1 MLTADFAIGEV
12 GTVHFGIQSS
22 LHRHIWFNIAVI
34 SLTAKSNVLL
44 SLLVAAN
51 WSGVP
56 LCPCK
61 LTAWASGA
69 GMGRLVSHW
78 GSPGGWAVGRCRLSA
93 GAPVV
98 REMAVREMKGRE
110 MKFREM
116 KFLHLSCLQPNYY
129 QGMMLQK
136 HDYNDMSKR
145 IRKHELLIIIKWGER
160 EMWHSYFS
168 RYLWRINN
176 IFMRNLGSLL
186 RLQMWPLKKMRVAK

>member
-1 MLTADFAIGEV
+1 MKEFEIWSPLVSLWHRIAEQTFINSQPKASTRMQIDVDYQSLLSSTCLWRSEFFMIVLLSAASHLPSGSKIVECKCTVKIIVSMLAELTLCSLMLTADFAIGEV
-12 GTVHFGIQSS
+12 GTAHFGIQSS
-22 LHRHIWFNIAVI
+22 LHRHIWCNIAVI

-78 GSPGGWAVGRCRLSA
+78 GRPGGWAVGRCRLSA

-98 REMAVREMKGRE
+98 R
-110 MKFREM
+110 
-116 KFLHLSCLQPNYY
+116 
-129 QGMMLQK
+129 
-136 HDYNDMSKR
+136 
-145 IRKHELLIIIKWGER
+145 
-160 EMWHSYFS
+160 
-168 RYLWRINN
+168 
-176 IFMRNLGSLL
+176 
-186 RLQMWPLKKMRVAK
+186 